1 MLPDFPHLKTK
12 LSKFLDARMKSVHN
26 RATPFSRASAVCI
39 QEGNCMK
46 MVRADGSEE
55 TIEMKHHHAEIRI
68 SDEELETLSIENI
81 QRKFDDA
88 AREMAD
94 QMTQTCFESINKA
107 VSEVGNAVR
116 YTGMPTIED
125 VFRMYET
132 IELDFDDFGRPELPT
147 LMCSKNMM
155 EHLQALHS
163 QIESDPETRKR
174 FADLMIS
181 KKEEWRDRE
190 ASRRLVG

>member
-1 MLPDFPHLKTK
+1 MLPDFPHLKKK
-12 LSKFLDARMKSVHN
+12 LAKFLDARMKFVRD
-26 RATPFSRASAVCI
+26 RATPFSRAAAVYI

-68 SDEELETLSIENI
+68 SNDELENLSPDDI
-81 QRKFDDA
+81 QRKFDEA

-107 VSEVGNAVR
+107 IAEVGNSVR
-116 YTGMPTIED
+116 YKGMPTVED

-132 IELDFDDFGRPELPT
+132 IDIDFDDSGRPMLPT
-147 LMCSKNMM
+147 LMCGKNMA
-155 EHLQALHS
+155 EHLQTLHS
-163 QIESDPETRKR
+163 QIESDPESNKR
-174 FADLMIS
+174 FANLMIR